1 MSYCPQLKNQCWLRI
16 YPIFRMSNCTQNF
29 ALRRLFCQNMNID
42 KTAKTKLWQQFR
54 AFYHLWVVSEF
65 FSLKQAQ
72 FIENSVNNL
81 NFDTYQS
88 CDRRVQNIGS
98 KPENLVR
105 VGL

>member
-1 MSYCPQLKNQCWLRI
+1 M
-16 YPIFRMSNCTQNF
+16 NF
-29 ALRRLFCQNMNID
+29 G
-42 KTAKTKLWQQFR
+42 KTVKTYLWQQFH

-88 CDRRVQNIGS
+88 CDRRVQNRGLM
-98 KPENLVR
+98 PENHLR
-105 VGL
+105 VGLEKIPRFSN